1 MASQRSLY
9 ATLIVAAF
17 AVSWAS
23 ILIRLS
29 GAGPLPNAFY
39 RMAIASCLLIIPA
52 WPKFKRDVRILT
64 AGQIILLIC
73 SGVALAFHFTTWVTS
88 LFYTTISNSVIL
100 VATQPAFLLVME
112 WLILKEKISSRS
124 VIGILVA
131 LAGMI
136 IISGGDFNM
145 GSEYLWGDI
154 LALAGAVFAA
164 IYLLIGRRLR
174 VKMDNLGYI
183 FPVYSTAAV
192 VLLIISLL
200 YNENLTD
207 YPTETWLIFLLLAL
221 VPTIVGHSLYN
232 WLLKFVPAHKVA
244 TTILGE
250 PIGASILAIIIFN
263 EIPGW
268 WTIIGGVLI
277 LSGIFIVLKKRKA
290 LLAA

>member
-1 MASQRSLY
+1 
-9 ATLIVAAF
+9 
-17 AVSWAS
+17 
-23 ILIRLS
+23 
-29 GAGPLPNAFY
+29 
-39 RMAIASCLLIIPA
+39 
-52 WPKFKRDVRILT
+52 
-64 AGQIILLIC
+64 
-73 SGVALAFHFTTWVTS
+73 
-88 LFYTTISNSVIL
+88 
-100 VATQPAFLLVME
+100 
-112 WLILKEKISSRS
+112 
-124 VIGILVA
+124 
-131 LAGMI
+131 
-136 IISGGDFNM
+136 
-145 GSEYLWGDI
+145 
-154 LALAGAVFAA
+154 
-164 IYLLIGRRLR
+164 
-174 VKMDNLGYI
+174 
-183 FPVYSTAAV
+183 V